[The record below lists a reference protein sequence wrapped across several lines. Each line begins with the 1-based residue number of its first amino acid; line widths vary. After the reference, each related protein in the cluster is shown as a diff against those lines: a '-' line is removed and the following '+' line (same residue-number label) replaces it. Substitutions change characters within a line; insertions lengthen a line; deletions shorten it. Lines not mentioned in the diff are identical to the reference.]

1 MDTVAGCRGPEAR
14 RTIHRTISSV
24 LEHPL
29 QQVAIANLAAR
40 TIRPDFF
47 PRAVEATWLIA
58 AFLVPVIVLHE
69 RVMIGFIQM
78 PKVFVFRSLG
88 LALIALIILEWA
100 FTTFADG
107 SRADV
112 VGVPRRAWE
121 RLRAHPGRFIVYG
134 VGAVLLANLISVL
147 FSPVRSIGVWGIDPG
162 WDTYGVYNVALHL
175 VFFSVIA
182 SRLRTH
188 DQIERLIWT
197 FTAASIVVSIYGVA
211 QHFGID
217 PLRNE
222 SIPAERAGLTFGN
235 PIFGAAYLILTVPL
249 TLAVFMPYRNRM
261 MPVTHVWIA
270 AGLIAVQLTAVAF
283 TFSRGPWVGFAFGSI
298 AFFAAIAWV
307 FGVREARRSI
317 AIMAVAV
324 IVVIIMNLIPVRN
337 APESN
342 FTFGETVTSIGPD
355 IAGGL
360 NNRWTIWKTSIDVFL
375 TSPWVDAEQN
385 PDIPALSVPWLR
397 PVVGYGPDMFGYA
410 YPLAGDTVYTRELA
424 SHGHNFIIH
433 TAVEL
438 GLLGV
443 AAYLFLLSAV
453 GVVLLGLLRRARAGT
468 YPVWFAYLIL
478 GMTGAFVAR
487 IIEQI
492 PGKAQISDF
501 QLMWL
506 LIGLVVAMSVIGP
519 ILEAGP
525 RTASGPPSA
534 QGPRRHARRV
544 RREPTRSRIL
554 DLSVPRIVVAG
565 IVAVAIGVL
574 WSQTVVNEVRSAF
587 IVRDATDA
595 VEQGEV
601 EEAINHYRHAIE
613 VSPTGPIGRLN
624 LGQLYMDLALGAEQE
639 LDQRADL
646 LQEAIA
652 MVVPIFRRNPLE
664 HRAWSRVGEFHREL
678 AAMAPGQAADA
689 IYRNQVL
696 VNLMPGFW
704 QARTALAWSLVQL
717 DQFEDGLRVVQEAK
731 DIQVLKSAG
740 AYLAYYIQGAA
751 LRELGQ
757 ADEARAAAHCS
768 IAYNPTNQAIDL
780 LRMLGED
787 VGSEIMLTDAD
798 YEICPE
804 VAPEG

>member
-1 MDTVAGCRGPEAR
+1 M
-14 RTIHRTISSV
+14 
-24 LEHPL
+24 
-29 QQVAIANLAAR
+29 QQAAIANPVVR
-40 TIRPDFF
+40 TIRPDLF
-47 PRAVEATWLIA
+47 PRAIEATWLIA

-88 LALIALIILEWA
+88 LALIALIIFEWA

-107 SRADV
+107 SRANV

-121 RLRAHPGRFIVYG
+121 RLRAHPARFIAYG
-134 VGAVLLANLISVL
+134 AGAVLLANLISL
-147 FSPVRSIGVWGIDPG
+147 AFSPVRSIGVWGIDPG

-188 DQIERLIWT
+188 DQIKRLIWT
-197 FTAASIVVSIYGVA
+197 LTAASIVVSIYGVA

-217 PLRNE
+217 PLRNVA
-222 SIPAERAGLTFGN
+222 IPAERAGLTFGN

-249 TLAVFMPYRNRM
+249 TLAVFMPYRDRM
-261 MPVTHVWIA
+261 MLVTHVWIA
-270 AGLIAVQLTAVAF
+270 AGLIAIQLTAVAF

-298 AFFAAIAWV
+298 ALFAAIAWV
-307 FGVREARRSI
+307 FGVRETRRPISI
-317 AIMAVAV
+317 VAVAV
-324 IVVIIMNLIPVRN
+324 MVVIIMNVLPVRN

-360 NNRWTIWKTSIDVFL
+360 NNRWTIWKTSIDVFQ
-375 TSPWVDAEQN
+375 TSPWVDVEQN
-385 PDIPALSVPWLR
+385 PDIPALIVPWLR

-443 AAYLFLLSAV
+443 AAYLFLLGAV
-453 GVVLLGLLRRARAGT
+453 GVVLIGLLQRAKAGA
-468 YPVWFAYLIL
+468 YPFWFSYLIL
-478 GMTGAFVAR
+478 GMTGAFFAR
-487 IIEQI
+487 IIEQF
-492 PGKAQISDF
+492 PGKAQVSDL
-501 QLMWL
+501 QLMWT
-506 LIGLVVAMSVIGP
+506 LIGLVVAMSVVGP
-519 ILEAGP
+519 TLEAGP
-525 RTASGPPSA
+525 RTESGRSSA
-534 QGPRRHARRV
+534 QGPRRRARRV
-544 RREPTRSRIL
+544 RRESTRSRVL
-554 DLSVPRIVVAG
+554 DLSVPRVVAAG
-565 IVAVAIGVL
+565 AVAVIIGVL

-595 VEQGEV
+595 VARGEFK
-601 EEAINHYRHAIE
+601 EAVNLYRRAIE
-613 VSPTGPIGRLN
+613 VSPTAPIGRLK
-624 LGQLYMDLALGAEQE
+624 LGQLYMDLALGGEGE
-639 LDQRADL
+639 LDQRVDL
-646 LQEAIA
+646 LQEATA
-652 MVVPIFRRNPLE
+652 TVVPIFRRNPLE
-664 HRAWSRVGEFHREL
+664 HRAWSRVGEFQREL
-678 AAMAPGQAADA
+678 AAMVPGQAADA

-717 DQFEDGLRVVQEAK
+717 DQFEAGLRVVQEAK
-731 DIQVLKSAG
+731 DIEVLDSDG

-751 LRELGQ
+751 LRGLGQ
-757 ADEARAAAHCS
+757 ADEARAAARCS
-768 IAYNPTNQAIDL
+768 IAYTPTNQSIDL
-780 LRMLGED
+780 LRLLGED
-787 VGSEIMLTDAD
+787 VGPEIVLTDAD
-798 YEICPE
+798 YAICPE
-804 VAPEG
+804 VATEG